1 MNKHHMHSTNPT
13 FNLRLS
19 LFMCALIGSAYSH
32 TSQAESGTLSN
43 VMGDEIIIHTDDN
56 GPVIA
61 NNPGIKSGSTNSAST
76 NSTSSMNGGAS
87 STAALRNESGT
98 KEYTKKSNTQN
109 FAPNYNAITPPS
121 YNAITAPNYNSESV
135 AAKPKRNFNLD
146 DILDVPAKESTASHE
161 HEDINRNDLWQRIRN
176 GYAIPDSTSPL
187 TRTHEAWYSSRPDY
201 VRRMVERS
209 QRYLFH
215 VVEEVEK
222 RGMPSEIA
230 LLPMIESAYN
240 PKAYSTSKAS
250 GIWQFIPSTG
260 KHFGLKQNWWFDNRR
275 NITFAT
281 DAALTYL
288 QKLHAMFGAW
298 DLALAAYNAGE
309 GTVSR
314 AIERNRKLGLPTDY
328 ESLNLPP
335 ETRNYVPKLQA
346 VKNIMTNP
354 SNYGLNIQTIANTP
368 YFAKVNAPAQID
380 ARLAAKLAE
389 ISDEEF
395 LALNPSFNR
404 PLIKSEEKNLELLL
418 PIVSAQTFRTN
429 LESYNKPLVSW
440 QTYFAK
446 PGERLEKIAK
456 QFGIHVSKLRDVND
470 LPANKK
476 IKKPATII
484 VPNGKTTEFKPATAT
499 QTNSSN
505 SIANTAETVTSADS
519 ESSASRYLAQSEE
532 KADKVSVELLDAVE
546 NEPNIAAGVTHKVE
560 HGESIYGIAKR
571 YGISVK
577 QLKADNGLKSSNL
590 LTGQVLKI
598 SSTAAN
604 TGVKPK
610 STKSK
615 TKTYTVKRG
624 DTLHGIAER
633 FDVALV
639 DLKRWNN
646 IKHNRIKPGSK
657 LNILEPNSL

>member
-1 MNKHHMHSTNPT
+1 MRSAHLKV
-13 FNLRLS
+13 NLPLS
-19 LFMCALIGSAYSH
+19 LCFCASIFSAYSADVA
-32 TSQAESGTLSN
+32 AESGTISN
-43 VMGDEIIIHTDDN
+43 VMGEEIVIHIEENLQPLISEPNAVAPHSLQNDH
-56 GPVIA
+56 
-61 NNPGIKSGSTNSAST
+61 S
-76 NSTSSMNGGAS
+76 
-87 STAALRNESGT
+87 T
-98 KEYTKKSNTQN
+98 KETARKLNLQN
-109 FAPNYNAITPPS
+109 LTPSYGGISSPNYTN
-121 YNAITAPNYNSESV
+121 PNYNSESV
-135 AAKPKRNFNLD
+135 LAKPKRNFNLEE
-146 DILDVPAKESTASHE
+146 ILDVAPNQTTQSRDN
-161 HEDINRNDLWQRIRN
+161 EDVSRNDLWQRIKN

-187 TRTHEAWYSSRPDY
+187 TKTHETWYSSRPDY

-222 RGMPSEIA
+222 RGMPTEIA

-240 PKAYSTSKAS
+240 PKAYSTSRAS

-260 KHFGLKQNWWFDNRR
+260 KHFGLQQNWWFDNRR

-328 ESLNLPP
+328 ENLNLPP

-354 SNYGLNIQTIANTP
+354 GNYGLNIQTIANTP
-368 YFAKVNAPAQID
+368 YFAKVTAPAQID

-404 PLIKSEEKNLELLL
+404 PLIKSEERNLELLL

-456 QFGIHVSKLRDVND
+456 KFGIQVSRLRDVND

-476 IKKPATII
+476 IKNPATII
-484 VPNGKTTEFKPATAT
+484 VPNGKEAEFKPDPHQTSSVISTAIAADNPEPLQNDEIT
-499 QTNSSN
+499 GNSP
-505 SIANTAETVTSADS
+505 TGF
-519 ESSASRYLAQSEE
+519 
-532 KADKVSVELLDAVE
+532 E
-546 NEPNIAAGVTHKVE
+546 NEPNMPTSVTHKVKV
-560 HGESIYGIAKR
+560 GESIYGIAKR
-571 YGISVK
+571 YGITVK
-577 QLKADNGLKSSNL
+577 QLKTDNSLKSNKL
-590 LTGQVLKI
+590 LTGQVLTI
-598 SSTAAN
+598 NSSQ
-604 TGVKPK
+604 PK
-610 STKSK
+610 LNVSK
-615 TKTYTVKRG
+615 NKKTYTVKRG
-624 DTLHGIAER
+624 DTLHSIAER
-633 FDVALV
+633 FDVAII

-646 IKHNRIKPGSK
+646 LKNNHIEPGSK
-657 LNILEPNSL
+657 LKIL